1 MSDPLI
7 DPSEN
12 SVDQEKR
19 LYYNETTFLGQDEL
33 PPDGFLQ
40 PKRYKI
46 SYHCIRCGG
55 DFSKIVTRLDKKDPP
70 CPRKVCKEIIAQE
83 VAERGEAR
91 LLQMLEERQ
100 APAQVGHRTGVKA
113 IDLTAEIVMKDHG
126 LTNLNDNIR
135 EGEAM
140 APKLPPVQ
148 QQKADGFFGAQAMG
162 QRYGADRRMQQ
173 TINLLGRRALA
184 GAFKSGAVNPARVLP
199 GQPGEPVLR
208 KVREEN
214 YGGKR

>member
-19 LYYNETTFLGQDEL
+19 LYYNETTYLGQDEL

-46 SYHCIRCGG
+46 SYHCIRCGH

-83 VAERGEAR
+83 VAERDEAR

-113 IDLTAEIVMKDHG
+113 IDLTAEVVMKGYG

-135 EGEAM
+135 
-140 APKLPPVQ
+140 
-148 QQKADGFFGAQAMG
+148 
-162 QRYGADRRMQQ
+162 ADRRMQQ